1 VRQFFEQL
9 LLIVIFT
16 VLSHRIRQ
24 AVDMKELL
32 HVQRF
37 VHLNKPYFFQK
48 KKKKGNTNNNF
59 LVFVALDHKRVIKW
73 INHDTKDH
81 RLVSGNADTLI
92 SDGIFDTGKI
102 LIGQASSIQFNTSK
116 RTTSIPY
123 FCFLHPNE
131 RGTVVILPQEED
143 SLINEERLQLLESTF
158 VFDNSSEFKKMHTS
172 LEKYVDPVVLEQIRD
187 PELVT
192 MQNKILTI
200 VFWDISGFSVLCES
214 LQFHQELVVAFLR
227 EFFSEAAIII
237 HKYDGVL
244 DKFIGDGIMA
254 FFGFKDTYVNENN
267 GRKGAVCGVNAAIEL
282 RDFFDEIKVDWIDLW
297 RTKTG
302 EQEKK
307 EISIHL
313 RCGMNTGNVLVGLI
327 LTEKRDQFTTVGTN
341 VNLASRLEGV
351 ATEDQIIVSP
361 STKMRIEDE
370 FNLKTVPIEKAIKGF
385 ENLSE
390 CYEIAGKKDRSS
402 IQ

>member
-1 VRQFFEQL
+1 L
-9 LLIVIFT
+9 DNIVVIQSDDKWDPRRKKYFHPRFAK
-16 VLSHRIRQ
+16 VLPGQEIR
-24 AVDMKELL
+24 
-32 HVQRF
+32 
-37 VHLNKPYFFQK
+37 
-48 KKKKGNTNNNF
+48 
-59 LVFVALDHKRVIKW
+59 W
-73 INHDTKDH
+73 INHDTKNH

-92 SDGIFDTGKI
+92 SDGIFDTGEI
-102 LIGQASSIQFNTSK
+102 LIGQASSIRFNTSK

-131 RGTVVILPQEED
+131 RGTVVILPKEED
-143 SLINEERLQLLESTF
+143 SLTNEERLQLLESTF
-158 VFDNSSEFKKMHTS
+158 VFDNSAEFKKMHTS

-227 EFFSEAAIII
+227 EFFSEAATII
-237 HKYDGVL
+237 HKHDGVL

-254 FFGFKDTYVNENN
+254 FFGFKDTHVNDSN
-267 GRKGAVCGVNAAIEL
+267 GKKGAICAVNAAIEL

-297 RTKTG
+297 RAKTG

-307 EISIHL
+307 ISIHL

-327 LTEKRDQFTTVGTN
+327 LTERRDQFTTVGTN
-341 VNLASRLEGV
+341 VNLASRLESV

-370 FNLKTVPIEKAIKGF
+370 FNLKTVPIENAIKGF
-385 ENLSE
+385 ENISE
-390 CYEIAGKKDRSS
+390 CHEIAGKKDRSS
-402 IQ
+402 SSI